1 MGNDFSRV
9 LLQSGNS
16 ASYPSIGTMNPGM
29 WSYISPHMHM
39 AYSVFSLSL
48 DVALNCTL
56 AFEMK
61 LCHPCFNVL
70 LCLTGLECRSE
81 SPIEP

>member
-1 MGNDFSRV
+1 MGNHFSR
-9 LLQSGNS
+9 LLLLSGNS
-16 ASYPSIGTMNPGM
+16 ASYPNPNIGTMNP
-29 WSYISPHMHM
+29 YMHM